1 MANYDLKND
10 IEIPKLVRKNSANIY
25 TARVVRMFNKKL
37 QDWCR
42 FSGLTGV
49 RTVSD
54 ELTESSYFDAD
65 SDQTLHSHESRKYQG
80 AAANINQDDDGFVRL
95 GSYGDQDID

>member
-1 MANYDLKND
+1 MVGNPYEDRDENEEIDDELATYKE
-10 IEIPKLVRKNSANIY
+10 IEIPKIPRKKSANIY

-37 QDWCR
+37 QDFCR

-65 SDQTLHSHESRKYQG
+65 SDQTLHSHESRK
-80 AAANINQDDDGFVRL
+80 R
-95 GSYGDQDID
+95 